1 MTTLPA
7 FALLIEGALT
17 VVWLTGLLSTLA
29 VYRWSTLAVIAIR
42 ALIGALQ
49 LTSGWWLLAGRLAA
63 PALATS
69 ALAASALLIVVEL
82 GLRLAPSNLDPAFRW
97 PVVALYGVYAT
108 TMIWLLTRGQR
119 AK

>member
-17 VVWLTGLLSTLA
+17 VLWLTGLLSTLV
-29 VYRWSTLAVIAIR
+29 VYRWSTLGLIAIR

-49 LTSGWWLLAGRLAA
+49 LTSGWWLLAGRMAA
-63 PALATS
+63 PALATT
-69 ALAASALLIVVEL
+69 AVAASALLTVAEV
-82 GLRLAPSNLDPAFRW
+82 GFRLSPSNLDPTFRW
-97 PVVALYGVYAT
+97 PFVAVYAAYCAL
-108 TMIWLLTRGQR
+108 MVRLLTRGRR